1 MQAELQYDA
10 GIAAP
15 AIEVCDLVLDRQH
28 RAHRV
33 GRIAERRHHRVADG
47 FDDKAVVALHPLRQE
62 GEMIAHQ
69 AVGGGIA
76 EIVVE
81 FCRALQVGE
90 HDRDAAD
97 FDVVAGTQQLL
108 RAEPPERRH
117 GDDPLAGQ
125 SVLRP
130 VAVLD
135 DEEQRPVGVV
145 AHDKF
150 VRMAVRR
157 QRNIGAARGDL
168 RNDAVGADIGIGF
181 AAGLDGAKAVG
192 AGRQC
197 QRKAFA
203 RPRCHFGLQLDVRRG
218 RLPEHAQLAFRQR
231 TKPRLGT
238 EGELDVAGEI
248 ALVVDIA

>member
-1 MQAELQYDA
+1 M
-10 GIAAP
+10 
-15 AIEVCDLVLDRQH
+15 
-28 RAHRV
+28 
-33 GRIAERRHHRVADG
+33 
-47 FDDKAVVALHPLRQE
+47 
-62 GEMIAHQ
+62 
-69 AVGGGIA
+69 
-76 EIVVE
+76 
-81 FCRALQVGE
+81 QVGE

-125 SVLRP
+125 SVPGP

-145 AHDKF
+145 AHHEL

-157 QRNIGAARGDL
+157 KRNIGTARRDL
-168 RNDAVGADIGIGF
+168 RDDAVGADIGIGF
-181 AAGLDGAKAVG
+181 AAGLDGAKAIG

-197 QRKAFA
+197 QRKAFV
-203 RPRCHFGLQLDVRRG
+203 RPRRHLGLELDVRRG
-218 RLPEHAQLAFRQR
+218 GLAEHAQLALRQR

-238 EGELDVAGEI
+238 KGELDVAGEI